1 MANYRSISLLHSL
14 SKVWEKVTVNRLLT
28 HLKNNNIIVH
38 EQFGFW
44 SNSSTKKADF
54 DLIYG
59 ILETLKKKNC
69 GGIFFDLEKAF
80 DCINHGIFLAKLEFY
95 GLTDTV
101 HSLMKSYLENR

>member
-1 MANYRSISLLHSL
+1 VANYRSISLLHSL

-59 ILETLKKKNC
+59 ILETLKKKIV
-69 GGIFFDLEKAF
+69 GVYSSIWKKHLIALIMAF
-80 DCINHGIFLAKLEFY
+80 
-95 GLTDTV
+95 
-101 HSLMKSYLENR
+101 S